1 MKGRN
6 LSGICDNTVRAKFLK
21 NIWKI
26 FVLRFVSKKNCWY
39 FTYISL
45 GLVMTCNIS
54 AASKILFNPQNK
66 AQKANAYYL
75 KNINTS
81 TQHWLWMGKR

>member
-21 NIWKI
+21 NIC
-26 FVLRFVSKKNCWY
+26 VLKFVSKKNCWY
-39 FTYISL
+39 FAYISL
-45 GLVMTCNIS
+45 RLVMTCNIS
-54 AASKILFNPQNK
+54 AASVKILFNPQNK

-81 TQHWLWMGKR
+81 TQRWFWMGKR